1 MAEPHVVTKFIP
13 IAAWNLVAPK
23 VSPFASDLLT
33 KLVHFVE
40 DECIPAEST
49 FHDQVSK
56 DPATRWKSY
65 PKVIEDLK
73 VKARS
78 LGLWNLFLSKEHY
91 PDVGVPLTNL
101 EYALMAEIMGRA
113 IRVAPEACNCSAPDT
128 GNMEVLARYGTPAQK
143 KEFLQPLLDG
153 KTRSSFSMT
162 EMGVAS
168 SDATNIRLSIRKE
181 GKDIVVNGQK
191 WWISGAGDPRNAVH
205 LVMGKSDTS
214 ASKHQQQ
221 SIVIVPSDA
230 KGVRLIR
237 AMQVFGYDDAP
248 EGHYEVHYDNVRI
261 PEENLIG
268 GWGRG
273 FEIIQGRLG
282 PGRIHHCMRSIGI
295 ASRALDLMLLRAT
308 DPTKVAFGKLLKEHG
323 TVVANIANSRM
334 EIDQARLLVLTAA
347 LQIDLVK
354 AKGAMREIGMAKATI
369 PRVVGEIVDRAMQ
382 VHGAEGISQD
392 TPLAALWAGVRTL
405 RFADGPDEVHIQQ
418 VGLQELKRADGLRA
432 AAKQQAIK
440 EDKVRAQG
448 GVGPKSRA

>member
-1 MAEPHVVTKFIP
+1 
-13 IAAWNLVAPK
+13 
-23 VSPFASDLLT
+23 
-33 KLVHFVE
+33 
-40 DECIPAEST
+40 
-49 FHDQVSK
+49 
-56 DPATRWKSY
+56 
-65 PKVIEDLK
+65 
-73 VKARS
+73 
-78 LGLWNLFLSKEHY
+78 
-91 PDVGVPLTNL
+91 
-101 EYALMAEIMGRA
+101 
-113 IRVAPEACNCSAPDT
+113 
-128 GNMEVLARYGTPAQK
+128 
-143 KEFLQPLLDG
+143 
-153 KTRSSFSMT
+153 
-162 EMGVAS
+162 
-168 SDATNIRLSIRKE
+168 
-181 GKDIVVNGQK
+181 VNGQK

-221 SIVIVPSDA
+221 SIVIVPSNA
-230 KGVRLIR
+230 KGVKLIR
-237 AMQVFGYDDAP
+237 PMQVFGYDDAP
-248 EGHYEVHYDNVRI
+248 EGHYEVHYDNVRV
-261 PEENLIG
+261 PEANMIG

-323 TVVANIANSRM
+323 TVVANIAKSRM

-369 PRVVGEIVDRAMQ
+369 PKVVGEIVDRAMQ

-440 EDKVRAQG
+440 EDKVRAAG
-448 GVGPKSRA
+448 GVGSKSRV